1 MMFPK
6 AANHLGRLHGRQ
18 TSRGSPSLR
27 QWARLFRAAS
37 RVPDLDMPRLRTL
50 AQRLYQKPL
59 EALSML
65 EAADLIGALKA
76 VESGL
81 LDLKLAAVEFCDG

>member
-1 MMFPK
+1 MISK
-6 AANHLGRLHGRQ
+6 TENRLFGWRERQ
-18 TSRGSPSLR
+18 PPRGSPSLR

-50 AQRLYQKPL
+50 AQRLFQKPL

-65 EAADLIGALKA
+65 EAASLIGTLKA
-76 VESGL
+76 AESGL
-81 LDLKLAAVEFCDG
+81 LDAKLVVAQSGDR

>member
-6 AANHLGRLHGRQ
+6 AANDLGRLHGRQ

-50 AQRLYQKPL
+50 AQRLYQTPL

-65 EAADLIGALKA
+65 EAADLIGTLKA
-76 VESGL
+76 IESGL
-81 LDLKLAAVEFCDG
+81 LDLKLAAVESCDG

>member
-6 AANHLGRLHGRQ
+6 SANDLGRLHNRQ
-18 TSRGSPSLR
+18 ASRGSPSLR
-27 QWARLFRAAS
+27 QWTRLFRAAS
-37 RVPDLDMPRLRTL
+37 RIPDLDMPRLRTL

-65 EAADLIGALKA
+65 EAADLIGTLKA

-81 LDLKLAAVEFCDG
+81 LDLKLAAAELHEG

>member
-6 AANHLGRLHGRQ
+6 AANDLGRLHGRQ
-18 TSRGSPSLR
+18 ASRGSPSLR

-37 RVPDLDMPRLRTL
+37 RVPGLDVPQLRTL

-65 EAADLIGALKA
+65 EAADLIGTLKA